1 MARVL
6 LVDDEPEILEAWSFA
21 LGYAGYEV
29 DCARNGREALRAVE
43 AHLPD
48 LVVTDLMMPIMSG
61 EDFCRALRANPAWS
75 GIPILLHSSAR
86 VGTTDLWDAV
96 LRKPAHMETFLQ
108 TAEKLIRG

>member
-29 DCARNGREALRAVE
+29 DCARNGQEALCAVE
-43 AHLPD
+43 THLPD
-48 LVVTDLMMPIMSG
+48 LVVTDLMMPVMSG
-61 EDFCRALRANPAWS
+61 EDLCRALRGSPAWRD
-75 GIPILLHSSAR
+75 IPILLHSSAR
-86 VGTTDLWDAV
+86 IGTSELWDAV

-108 TAEKLIRG
+108 TADRLIHG